1 MYTGTSYLDYP
12 HMHLVGNG
20 FVRHL
25 SVAIFLRFSR
35 VLKLKY
41 LHLLSELL
49 NQKTGQASQNDRL
62 NLSFVT
68 DNHIVGQN
76 WPEMVAKWPFIL
88 SDSFPTRVYILDQHC
103 QTTKSQ
109 VP

>member
-35 VLKLKY
+35 VWKLKY

-68 DNHIVGQN
+68 DNHICS
-76 WPEMVAKWPFIL
+76 WPKLARNGRKMAIYLV
-88 SDSFPTRVYILDQHC
+88 
-103 QTTKSQ
+103 
-109 VP
+109 